1 MRISRACRAC
11 GICLCCGDHA
21 DDYPC
26 CACGNDR
33 VTLTCAYVY
42 GLADGGAPCFS
53 RGIFEKVMRSDSQA
67 LHAER
72 QLTGNG
78 NVSAQGS
85 CSLQHSCE
93 ACLSTVCRRQS
104 SMQHGRQTTQTHLRP
119 LLRVSINFLTLQSC
133 QAKVALMITLAPR
146 TNTALVHILVA
157 ACRQVAAAV
166 SYICL

>member
-1 MRISRACRAC
+1 MSRSSQWTSVTASPTCHRDACDEAQGTCRAC

-42 GLADGGAPCFS
+42 GLADGGAP
-53 RGIFEKVMRSDSQA
+53 
-67 LHAER
+67 
-72 QLTGNG
+72 GNG

-85 CSLQHSCE
+85 CS
-93 ACLSTVCRRQS
+93 
-104 SMQHGRQTTQTHLRP
+104 LRP